1 MKVVL
6 TQDVKD
12 LGKAGQL
19 VNVSEGHARN
29 FLLPRKLARPADV
42 GQMKN
47 LATQKKSV
55 AVKADRDLTDARAVA
70 ERLNNTKIVIKAKTG
85 SGTRLYG
92 SVTNQEIA
100 DALKAQQHIIVDK
113 RKIVP
118 HEPIKSLG
126 TFEVPIKL
134 HHDVSALIHVEVVGL
149 E

>member
-1 MKVVL
+1 MRVIL

-19 VNVSEGHARN
+19 VNVTEGHARN
-29 FLLPRKLARPADV
+29 FLLPRKLATPADT
-42 GQMKN
+42 GAMKN
-47 LATQKKSV
+47 LEAKKKSV
-55 AVKADRDLTDARAVA
+55 VAKADKQLVGAQLIANK
-70 ERLNNTKIVIKAKTG
+70 LNNTKIVMKAKTG

-92 SVTNQEIA
+92 SITNQELA
-100 DALKAQQHIIVDK
+100 DALKAQQHITVDK

-118 HEPIKSLG
+118 HEPIKTLG

-134 HHDVSALIHVEVVGL
+134 HHEVTAVIHVEVMGL

>member
-19 VNVSEGHARN
+19 INVSKGHARN
-29 FLLPRKLARPADV
+29 FLLPRKLARPADT
-42 GQMKN
+42 GEMKN
-47 LATQKKSV
+47 LEAKKKSV
-55 AVKADRDLTDARAVA
+55 AVKADKELTDAQAVA
-70 ERLNNTKIVIKAKTG
+70 QRLNNTKIVIKAKTG

-100 DALKAQQHIIVDK
+100 DALKAQQRIAVDK

-134 HHDVSALIHVEVVGL
+134 HHDVSAVIHVEVAGL